1 MPTIWI
7 REFTGGLDVRRVH
20 ETSPGG
26 TMMRGTDCHITRG
39 GEIEQRADFVPV
51 YTLPAG
57 LTKSMAA
64 TPAGLVVFGHQ
75 TAPTLPAGVTY
86 QRLQHPSGE
95 ALVRVPFFALYRS
108 RIQAIGEFADGS
120 RYVFYDGNRV
130 TDANAP
136 PMVAGGGVPNVLL
149 TQTEKMYIGS
159 GETMFFSAVGD
170 STDFGAGA
178 GVGEG
183 FIVMSTHAE
192 GAEAITGLGRY
203 DEYMAVFSR
212 RTIQTWFVD
221 PDPALNRQA
230 QVLNSTGCVA
240 PRSITQYGDGD
251 LFYLD
256 LSGIRSLRARD
267 SSNSAA
273 TSDIGS
279 PIDPILL
286 ELRELLGE
294 TTLARA
300 VGVIEPRDGRFWMAV
315 NDRIFV
321 FSYFAASKVSAWS
334 EYRPGFPVED
344 MLVWNDRV
352 WIRSGDTIYAYGGTG
367 VTQQFSD
374 DVTAEVWLPYLD
386 ADEPFRE
393 KHVHGI
399 DLAVRG
405 AWSVSLALDPNNLA
419 AEDEVARVS
428 RTTYGH
434 ERIDAVG
441 SGTHVS
447 LRFRSLAPAGA
458 TQPAVLGSAVIHFRG
473 DREEDS

>member
-7 REFTGGLDVRRVH
+7 REFTGGLDVRRLH

-26 TMMRGTDCHITRG
+26 TMMRGIDCHITRG

-51 YTLPAG
+51 YNLPTG
-57 LTKSMAA
+57 LTKSMAY

-75 TAPTLPAGVTY
+75 AAPTLPAGVSY
-86 QRLQHPSGE
+86 QRLQHPGGE

-108 RIQAIGEFADGS
+108 QIMAIGEFADGS
-120 RYVFYDGNRV
+120 RHIFYNGTRV
-130 TDANAP
+130 TDASAP
-136 PMVAGGGVPNVLL
+136 PQVDGSRPNALL
-149 TQTEKMYIGS
+149 TQTEKMYVGS
-159 GETMFFSAVGD
+159 GQTLFFSAVGS

-178 GVGEG
+178 GTGDG

-192 GAEAITGLGRY
+192 GSEAITGLGRY

-240 PRSITQYGDGD
+240 PRSVTQFGDGD

-273 TSDIGS
+273 TTDIGS

-286 ELRELLGE
+286 GLREQLGE
-294 TTLARA
+294 ATLANA

-321 FSYFAASKVSAWS
+321 FSYFSASKVSAWS
-334 EYRPGFPVED
+334 EYRPGFVVED
-344 MLVWNDRV
+344 MLTWNDKV
-352 WIRSGDTIYAYGGTG
+352 WLRSGETIYVYGGTG
-367 VTQQFSD
+367 VAQQYSD
-374 DVTAEVWLPYLD
+374 NVTAEAWMPYLD
-386 ADEPFRE
+386 GNEPFRE

-399 DLAVRG
+399 DMAVRG
-405 AWSVSLALDPNNLA
+405 SWSIALAMDPNNLA

-428 RTTYGH
+428 RTTYSH
-434 ERIDAVG
+434 QRIDATG
-441 SGTHVS
+441 SGTHLS
-447 LRFRSLAPAGA
+447 LRFRSIAPASS
-458 TQPAVLGSAVIHFRG
+458 TQPAVLGSAVIHFTADG
-473 DREEDS
+473 EEDS